1 MLAENEVGLGH
12 AHVFGAHDLVG
23 RSLLE
28 HSVLMDSRL
37 VGERVSP
44 HDRLVALNGQ
54 PGNRRE
60 HPAGGIETLGL
71 DVRREAVVVE
81 TGLERHHDFLER
93 GIARAFADAVDR
105 AFHLACSRLAAG
117 QAVGDRQ
124 AKVVVAMSADDRP
137 LDIGHAL
144 LEGADDLAVLLRR
157 GVTDGI
163 RNVDGRGPGFDRRLA
178 RLRRE
183 SRSRCGQSLR
193 G

>member
-1 MLAENEVGLGH
+1 MLAQHQVGLRH
-12 AHVFGAHDLVG
+12 ADVFGAHDLVG

-37 VGERVSP
+37 VGERVST

-54 PGNRRE
+54 PGDRRE
-60 HPAGGIETLGL
+60 HPAGRIETLGL
-71 DVRREAVVVE
+71 DAGRQAVVVE
-81 TGLERHHDFLER
+81 TGLERHHHFLEC
-93 GIARAFADAVDR
+93 GVAGAFADAVDR

-124 AKVVVAMSADDRP
+124 AEVVMAMSADDRP
-137 LDIGHAL
+137 LDVGHAL
-144 LEGADDLAVLLRR
+144 LEGADDFAVLQRR

-163 RNVDGRGPGFDRRLA
+163 GNVDGRGPGFDGRLHDVA
-178 RLRRE
+178 EKVDL
-183 SRSRCGQSLR
+183 GA